1 MSPVIPTQ
9 PKKERPM
16 SDLERRSQIDIAIEN
31 LLRRDPI
38 SRRTFMRRAG
48 RGGLAFGAAL
58 SLPALLAACAPGSSS
73 GAKALEW
80 ANWPAYIDIDE
91 EAAPNPTKYPSI
103 NTFIEQTGIGVD
115 YKETIQDN
123 ADFLGTLRQDL
134 AAGNATGWDVISP
147 GGWVVERM
155 GRLGYL
161 EEIDHS
167 KLPNWTANCA
177 DYAKGLWFD
186 PDNKYSVWWQGGITG
201 IAYDPELTGR
211 EITTFDDLLD
221 PAFKDR
227 AGGFSDMR
235 DTFGLTLLSL
245 GVHPEDATIADV
257 TKAQKKLLDANDR
270 QQFRGYYGNE
280 YYDSLAN
287 GDLAISIAWSGDVS
301 QMQLYDNPKVKFVI
315 PDGGGMRWND
325 NLAIPKKAA
334 QIDNAHKLLNYW
346 YDPAAAT
353 TLSEYIGYFTPVKG
367 VSERITADAEA
378 LRSPGPSASPDPTT
392 ADLYDTLAPTVVPT
406 ADQLAGTF
414 PDKQLDEAEEGQWN
428 DLFLKVLGG

>member
-1 MSPVIPTQ
+1 
-9 PKKERPM
+9 M
-16 SDLERRSQIDIAIEN
+16 SDPESRSQIELAIDQ
-31 LLRRDPI
+31 LMRRDRI
-38 SRRTFMRRAG
+38 TRRSFMRRAG
-48 RGGLAFGAAL
+48 RGSLALGAAL
-58 SLPALLAACAPGSSS
+58 SLPSLLAACASPGSS
-73 GAKALEW
+73 AAAKKALEW

-91 EAAPNPTKYPSI
+91 TITPSPTKYPTI
-103 NTFIEQTGIGVD
+103 NAFVAQTGINVD
-115 YKETIQDN
+115 YKEVIQDN

-134 AAGNATGWDVISP
+134 AAGNPTGWDVISP

-167 KLPNWTANCA
+167 KLANWTANCT

-201 IAYDPELTGR
+201 IGYDPNLTKR

-235 DTFGLTLLSL
+235 DMFGLTLLSL
-245 GVHPEDATIADV
+245 GVKPENATIADV
-257 TKAQKKLLDANDR
+257 TKAQKKLLEANGR
-270 QQFRGYYGNE
+270 QQFRGYYDNT

-287 GDLAISIAWSGDVS
+287 GDLAICVAWSGDVS
-301 QMQLYDNPKVKFVI
+301 QMQLYDNPNVKFVI
-315 PDGGGMRWND
+315 PDAGGMRWND

-346 YDPAAAT
+346 YDPVPAT
-353 TLSEYIGYFTPVKG
+353 ALSEYIGYFTPVKG
-367 VSERITADAEA
+367 VSEKIQADAVA
-378 LRSPGPSASPDPTT
+378 ARAGGGGASPDPAT

-406 ADQLAGTF
+406 ADQIAGTY
-414 PDKQLDEAEEGQWN
+414 PDKQLSEAEEAQWN
-428 DLFLKVLGG
+428 DLFLAVLGG

>member
-1 MSPVIPTQ
+1 
-9 PKKERPM
+9 M
-16 SDLERRSQIDIAIEN
+16 SDQDRRSQIEIAIDQ
-31 LLRRDPI
+31 LMRRDLI

-48 RGGLAFGAAL
+48 RGGVALGAAMT
-58 SLPALLAACAPGSSS
+58 LPALLAACAPGSSS

-91 EAAPNPTKYPSI
+91 EATPNPTKYPSI
-103 NTFIEQTGIGVD
+103 NTFIEQTGIDVH
-115 YKETIQDN
+115 YVEAIQDN

-134 AAGNATGWDVISP
+134 SAGNPTGWDVISP

-186 PDNKYSVWWQGGITG
+186 PDNKYSIWWQGGITG
-201 IAYDPELTGR
+201 IAYDPNLTGR

-221 PAFKDR
+221 PAFKER

-235 DTFGLTLLSL
+235 DMFGLTLLSL
-245 GVHPEDATIADV
+245 GVQPENATIADV
-257 TKAQKKLLDANDR
+257 TRAQQKLLEATGR
-270 QQFRGYYGNE
+270 QQFRGFYGNE
-280 YYDSLAN
+280 YYDALAA
-287 GDLAISIAWSGDVS
+287 GDLAISVAWSGDIS
-301 QMQLYDNPKVKFVI
+301 QMQLYDNDKVKFVI

-353 TLSEYIGYFTPVKG
+353 TLSEYIGYFTPVTG
-367 VSERITADAEA
+367 VSELIQADAAAARAGSAE
-378 LRSPGPSASPDPTT
+378 ASPDPDT

-406 ADQLAGTF
+406 ADQLAGTY
-414 PDKQLDEAEEGQWN
+414 PDKQLDEAEEAQWN
-428 DLFLKVLGG
+428 DLFLQVLGG